1 MQSHVHSGVV
11 CGSAT
16 AGSSPME
23 EARCRSHWRGRK
35 KDRGPKLRGKRCHK
49 SHHGL
54 WKCCLSQGPKW
65 RKVRLRCHELGSKVI
80 TAHGGN
86 AGAKFTSRWEAIS
99 RGKGHNGKEN
109 TRIMHY
115 ATTRTSVHT
124 RARADTSTHEVS
136 PPNVTAVTTIL
147 YNRPETAPP
156 GPTARSS
163 PVTTEGTPNRR
174 LSRSK
179 QLHEGEIH
187 RARNGLGQQV
197 SDHDSTR
204 HVAESNDI
212 ARNEIA

>member
-1 MQSHVHSGVV
+1 MDRTFGVASIMHRLPYGRSCLPAADVQHVMSDVHAIANGSAASHVLPS
-11 CGSAT
+11 
-16 AGSSPME
+16 
-23 EARCRSHWRGRK
+23 
-35 KDRGPKLRGKRCHK
+35 
-49 SHHGL
+49 
-54 WKCCLSQGPKW
+54 
-65 RKVRLRCHELGSKVI
+65 LG
-80 TAHGGN
+80 
-86 AGAKFTSRWEAIS
+86 WLS
-99 RGKGHNGKEN
+99 RGKGHNGEEN

-115 ATTRTSVHT
+115 ATTRTNVHT

-136 PPNVTAVTTIL
+136 PPNITAVTTIL